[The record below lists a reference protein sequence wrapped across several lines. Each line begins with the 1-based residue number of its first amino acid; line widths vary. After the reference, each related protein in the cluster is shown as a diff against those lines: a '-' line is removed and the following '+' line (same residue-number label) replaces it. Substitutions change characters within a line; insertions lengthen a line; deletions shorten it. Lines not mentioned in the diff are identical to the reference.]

1 MEVCQEDSL
10 MYWKGLSH
18 GLLLMLPVLFFLYRK
33 WSVAAE
39 KSDIPQPMLGTS
51 FMNELFAFEVVL
63 VAGAEL
69 KAVRDQLTTAEET
82 TPVNDKKVYALKER
96 VVDLAIV
103 LQKKLETITPI
114 VSFLLKESVSV
125 IKNHHV
131 WGEAEDETKKD
142 K

>member
-1 MEVCQEDSL
+1 MRLTVFVVCI
-10 MYWKGLSH
+10 
-18 GLLLMLPVLFFLYRK
+18 LYVVVCKTLWCSIDR
-33 WSVAAE
+33 
-39 KSDIPQPMLGTS
+39 TS